1 MCQKGETMF
10 STYLGSLGAL
20 PRGLT
25 HLTAVW
31 KDNPMSVAP
40 FVPSPIDVV
49 RTMLE
54 VAEVGPEDVVYDLGC
69 GDGRIL
75 FEAVQ
80 EFGARRAVGYD
91 LNKNF
96 CERIRKK
103 VEGLNLQ
110 DRIQVINGN
119 FFLADISPATVIT
132 LYLTTSGNS
141 KLRPKF
147 EKESNPGTR
156 IVSHDFP
163 IKGWTPAGGHK
174 NGYYTFKSH
183 KIYLYMVPEAYTVT
197 PPAQGPE
204 RSMLRRIRSLFP
216 SSRS

>member
-1 MCQKGETMF
+1 MF
-10 STYLGSLGAL
+10 STYMGALGAS
-20 PRGLT
+20 PQGLT
-25 HLTAVW
+25 RLTAVW

-49 RTMLE
+49 KKMLKI
-54 VAEVGPEDVVYDLGC
+54 AEVGPEDVVYDLGC

-91 LNKNF
+91 LNKKF

-103 VEGLNLQ
+103 AVDLNLQ
-110 DRIQVINGN
+110 DRIQVVNGN

-147 EKESNPGTR
+147 EKEINPGTR
-156 IVSHDFP
+156 VVSHDFP
-163 IKGWTPAGGHK
+163 IKGWTPSGGPET
-174 NGYYTFKSH
+174 GYYTFKSH
-183 KIYLYMVPEAYTVT
+183 KIYLYRIPEAYTVT
-197 PPAQGPE
+197 PPVKGPE
-204 RSMLRRIRSLFP
+204 RSRLRRIRSLFP
-216 SSRS
+216 SRRFELLE

>member
-1 MCQKGETMF
+1 MF
-10 STYLGSLGAL
+10 STYMGSLCAL

-31 KDNPMSVAP
+31 RDNPMSVAP
-40 FVPSPIDVV
+40 YVPSPIDVV
-49 RTMLE
+49 RKMLKI
-54 VAEVGPEDVVYDLGC
+54 AEVGPEDVVYDLGC

-80 EFGARRAVGYD
+80 EFGASRAVGYD

-96 CERIRKK
+96 CERIRKRAA
-103 VEGLNLQ
+103 GLDLQ
-110 DRIQVINGN
+110 DRIQVVNGN
-119 FFLADISPATVIT
+119 FFLADLSPATVIT

-147 EKESNPGTR
+147 EKESCPGTR

-163 IKGWTPAGGHK
+163 IKGWTPCGGHES
-174 NGYYTFKSH
+174 GYYIFKSH
-183 KIYLYMVPEAYTVT
+183 KIYLYRIPEAYKLA
-197 PPAQGPE
+197 PPSKGPE
-204 RSMLRRIRSLFP
+204 SSRLRRIRSLFRP
-216 SSRS
+216 VDLESLE